1 MARTFSLLVALALAP
16 AATHA
21 LGRAVTDVTDPEC
34 DCPAGTNFGHE
45 VPCGAEG
52 DTYEPPSSPCEEL
65 SCEASGQWVLAITDP
80 APQNI
85 DEAICNNGGGIY
97 TAPAAGECGG
107 ECYCNPTVIY
117 LGEEACESSQVGGTW
132 TEIVFHCSGADHYC
146 VLP

>member
-21 LGRAVTDVTDPEC
+21 LGRAVTDVTDSEC
-34 DCPAGTNFGHE
+34 TCPAGTFYGHE

-85 DEAICNNGGGIY
+85 DEAICNNGGGLY

-107 ECYCNPTVIY
+107 DCYCNPTGIY
-117 LGEEACESSQVGGTW
+117 LGEDLCGQQGGTW
-132 TEIVFHCSGADHYC
+132 IPLVFHCSLNPPGYC
-146 VLP
+146 DLP